1 MLVLKLMQVYVDS
14 HALHLNH
21 TSLSQQTQEN
31 CGKEKWAKASPTAIT
46 RKSQGLKK
54 EWQLQ
59 NDYQEVVRSVQ
70 RMTFVSQLPES
81 HIERMTVVKWSPG
94 SHTERMTDVK
104 WLPESHTE
112 RMTAVKWLPESCE
125 VCRKYDSCK
134 VITRKSHRKDDS
146 CKVITRKLWS
156 L

>member
-31 CGKEKWAKASPTAIT
+31 FGREKWAKASPTVIT

-81 HIERMTVVKWSPG
+81 HVERMTVVKWSPG
-94 SHTERMTDVK
+94 SHIERMTVVK
-104 WLPESHTE
+104 WLPESH
-112 RMTAVKWLPESCE
+112 E
-125 VCRKYDSCK
+125 VCRKDDRCK
-134 VITRKSHRKDDS
+134 VITRKSHRKADS
-146 CKVITRKLWS
+146 CKMITRKSWGLQKGWQM
-156 L
+156 